1 MIQAGKDTQQFWERD
16 VKESLSGIL
25 DLQAEGREE
34 QRERERGEA
43 SKGI

>member
-1 MIQAGKDTQQFWERD
+1 MIQAGKATQQLWEGD

-25 DLQAEGREE
+25 DLQAEDREE
-34 QRERERGEA
+34 QREGERGEA